1 MDGKRYGPSG
11 KFQEVSGVFEII
23 NMCYGLGFNDVEA

>member
-1 MDGKRYGPSG
+1 MRKDMVQVV
-11 KFQEVSGVFEII
+11 QEVSGVFEII